1 MSVHRIVVYPF
12 ILSQTMQILLQV
24 NTIIGC
30 LWVPHCLHSHPHTA
44 FCSSATRTQPFVQ
57 LTHLV
62 DLKYSMISEHDFRTC
77 WPCFFFPNSGIWN
90 FGIPQTHQTQPASPG
105 VILILLKSARRYSS
119 EDFAFL
125 SQLVAESN
133 GRWFFLRGSVVGCCW
148 DIHPAYPNPMHKW
161 IHIYIV
167 IYIVIYI

>member
-1 MSVHRIVVYPF
+1 MNVSSQNRGVF
-12 ILSQTMQILLQV
+12 ILSQTIQRQLQV
-24 NTIIGC
+24 NTIFGC
-30 LWVPHCLHSHPHTA
+30 LWVPHCLHSFTHTA

-62 DLKYSMISEHDFRTC
+62 DLKYLKYSMISEHVDRV
-77 WPCFFFPNSGIWN
+77 FFPNSGIWN
-90 FGIPQTHQTQPASPG
+90 PPNPSEPASPG

-133 GRWFFLRGSVVGCCW
+133 GRWFVFAWKRCGMLLG
-148 DIHPAYPNPMHKW
+148 HPPSLSQPDAHMNTY
-161 IHIYIV
+161 IYI
-167 IYIVIYI
+167 